1 MTIRVAINGYG
12 RIGRNIL
19 RAHYE
24 KKLHPEI
31 QIVAINDLGDVKT
44 NAHLTRYD
52 STHGK
57 FPGDVQV
64 EGNNLVVNGD
74 KIRVVAERDP
84 KACPWRDLKIDL
96 VFECTGFFTSKE
108 KSQAHIEAGA
118 KKVIISAPA
127 SGVDAT
133 VVYGVN
139 HQILKAT
146 DTVISNASCTTNCL
160 AAVVKPLHEKLG
172 IESGLM
178 NTVHAFTNDQN
189 LLDVYH
195 TDLRRARSATQ
206 SIIPAKTGAA
216 AAVGLVLPELNGK
229 LDGFAVRVPTINVSL
244 VDLTFKAKRD
254 TTIEEVNNII
264 REAANGPLKG
274 ILEINEEP
282 LVSMDFNH
290 NPASAIFDVVGT
302 RAIGNLVK
310 ILAWYDNEW
319 GFSNRMLDVAVAFMQ
334 AGVATNNNNRE
345 NEAQKKLKSVG

>member
-24 KKLHPEI
+24 KKLHSEI
-31 QIVAINDLGDVKT
+31 QIVAINDLGDVQT

-52 STHGK
+52 TTHGK
-57 FPGDVQV
+57 FPGEVTV
-64 EGNNLVVNGD
+64 SGNEMIINGD

-84 KACPWRDLKIDL
+84 KKLPWKELNIDV

-108 KSQAHIEAGA
+108 KASAHIEAGA

-127 SGVDAT
+127 TGVDAT

-139 HQILKAT
+139 DNVLKAS

-160 AAVVKPLHEKLG
+160 ATMVKPIHEALG
-172 IESGLM
+172 VVSGLM
-178 NTVHAFTNDQN
+178 NTVHAFTNDQS

-195 TDLRRARSATQ
+195 SDLRRARSATQ

-229 LDGFAVRVPTINVSL
+229 LDGFSLRVPTINVSV
-244 VDLTFKAKRD
+244 VDLTFEAKRE
-254 TTIEEVNNII
+254 TTVEEVNEIVRN
-264 REAANGPLKG
+264 AANGPLKG
-274 ILEINEEP
+274 ILAYNTEE
-282 LVSMDFNH
+282 LVSTDFNH
-290 NPASAIFDVVGT
+290 NSASAIFDIVGT
-302 RAIGNLVK
+302 RVIGKLVK
-310 ILAWYDNEW
+310 VLAWYDNEW
-319 GFSNRMLDVAVAFMQ
+319 GFSNRMLDVAVKLMKVSASNPEML
-334 AGVATNNNNRE
+334 ATGT
-345 NEAQKKLKSVG
+345 K